1 MKNQTNYKPRQK
13 SFCLFAC
20 FIQVYYDQKK
30 YMDNIS
36 NFGPTVLFQ
45 VFANLGLEKSILD
58 VKRHFLDLGGQ
69 CHFVLTT
76 DYGLPMKPFF
86 IEIPNFWADR
96 FCGIWGIFGRII
108 CTHFGTGSPLAIF
121 IINQPLLL
129 QKLSLYI
136 HIPNIYLGL
145 GFENF
150 LKIF

>member
-1 MKNQTNYKPRQK
+1 MKNVDPNQIVCCFFLWRRTTN
-13 SFCLFAC
+13 L
-20 FIQVYYDQKK
+20 I
-30 YMDNIS
+30 
-36 NFGPTVLFQ
+36 
-45 VFANLGLEKSILD
+45 IL
-58 VKRHFLDLGGQ
+58 H
-69 CHFVLTT
+69 T
-76 DYGLPMKPFF
+76 DYGRPMKPFF

-145 GFENF
+145 GFEFGPQRIRDLAFVCPQSVAITILEMNCEKKESSLLSSRCKFMGILNF
-150 LKIF
+150 YQQPY